1 MRCENKAAESASAQ
15 LCEDAEAET
24 SATDVPSVAIVSQ
37 SVSPGDAGAR
47 HEDTHVFSEYELGV
61 SYSPDTEE
69 GSVSKAVETKPP
81 AKRGMDD
88 ATRRIIFG
96 SSDESDEPSPKRRRS
111 RSQDSGANSGVGSPI
126 DTTSQRGASASV
138 GTSQEERDRS
148 VLRLAPEKKAWLP
161 PMSVMDR
168 LSAATSDRY
177 RTRLFD
183 SSRIHHLDPSVKDYH
198 TENEFFIDAFFK
210 YRWYSGN
217 HKRDG
222 PSLLQAWN
230 AYIHNLEDV
239 GRDVCNDKLTK
250 ARDKFEKRTPT
261 GARYK
266 LHRLSKEVG
275 LPCLFWGD
283 PCPCCVNSSA
293 RAPKE
298 AYLLTSPWWRVRISS
313 EMYEGIDN
321 LKSLYDRAGKTF
333 SSVPSAAQDVPRR
346 TARPDPVR
354 RSSVGGGAPKY
365 PRTGDS
371 RATGR
376 GNSSDVRSHR
386 GGSTAAQPDSAGHR
400 ESPLMEVEE
409 EERRSPHYRGGACV
423 PESFFNRVTLAL
435 RGDLEH
441 ERDRR
446 LQLADTVLKH
456 RAEFAFAQLEN
467 ERALTSLRDELR
479 VARGIVDRS
488 RAEITALQTLVDAH
502 HREHK
507 ALCEMLERK
516 GVLHRKKQRTDGTA

>member
-1 MRCENKAAESASAQ
+1 MRCASKAAESASAR
-15 LCEDAEAET
+15 LCADSEAET
-24 SATDVPSVAIVSQ
+24 TATDVPSVAESTQ
-37 SVSPGDAGAR
+37 PVSPGDAGAG
-47 HEDTHVFSEYELGV
+47 HEDTRVFTEYELGV
-61 SYSPDTEE
+61 SYSPDTDD
-69 GSVSKAVETKPP
+69 GSVSTAIESKPP

-88 ATRRIIFG
+88 ALRRSIFG

-111 RSQDSGANSGVGSPI
+111 RSRDSGANSGVVSPM
-126 DTTSQRGASASV
+126 DTTSQRGASTSV
-138 GTSQEERDRS
+138 GTSQEERDRN
-148 VLRLAPEKKAWLP
+148 VLRLAPEKKAWMP
-161 PMSVMDR
+161 PKSVMDH
-168 LSAATSDRY
+168 LSATTSDRY

-183 SSRIHHLDPSVKDYH
+183 SSRIHHLDPSAKDYRAEH
-198 TENEFFIDAFFK
+198 EFFIDAFFRH
-210 YRWYSGN
+210 RWYSGN

-239 GRDVCNDKLTK
+239 GRDAWNDKLIK

-266 LHRLSKEVG
+266 LHRLSREKG
-275 LPCLFWGD
+275 LPCLSWGD
-283 PCPCCVNSSA
+283 
-293 RAPKE
+293 
-298 AYLLTSPWWRVRISS
+298 SPWWRVRVST

-333 SSVPSAAQDVPRR
+333 SGGPSAAQDVSRR

-354 RSSVGGGAPKY
+354 QPSIGSGAPKN

-376 GNSSDVRSHR
+376 GNSSDVRSRR
-386 GGSTAAQPDSAGHR
+386 GGSTAAQLDSAGHR

-409 EERRSPHYRGGACV
+409 EERRSPHDHVNRCV
-423 PESFFNRVTLAL
+423 PESFFDRVTQGL
-435 RGDLEH
+435 RDDLEH
-441 ERDRR
+441 ERNRR
-446 LQLADTVLKH
+446 LQMVDTASKH

-467 ERALTSLRDELR
+467 ERSLTSLRDELR